1 MIRNASKVIL
11 IHEGRVLLNRCAHDD
26 GRIYY
31 DLPGGGQREYESIE
45 QAARRE
51 VLEETGYRV
60 ELTRLAALSEEIY
73 TDEALRARYPNYT
86 HRVLHIFMARLADEP
101 RAQPSERDMGMLESV
116 WTPMDEVAALPELCP
131 DNLRARFAEVARGDR
146 PVWLGTLY
154 VNAREA

>member
-1 MIRNASKVIL
+1 
-11 IHEGRVLLNRCAHDD
+11 
-26 GRIYY
+26 
-31 DLPGGGQREYESIE
+31 
-45 QAARRE
+45 
-51 VLEETGYRV
+51 
-60 ELTRLAALSEEIY
+60 
-73 TDEALRARYPNYT
+73 
-86 HRVLHIFMARLADEP
+86 MARLADEP